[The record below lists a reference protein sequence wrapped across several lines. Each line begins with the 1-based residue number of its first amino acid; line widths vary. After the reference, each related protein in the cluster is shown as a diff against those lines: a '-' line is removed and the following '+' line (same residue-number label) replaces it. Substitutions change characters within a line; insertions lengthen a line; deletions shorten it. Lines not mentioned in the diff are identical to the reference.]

1 LKKLPLAAGLALLAA
16 CSDATSPNRVGTESL
31 KPSATLASGN
41 NTVVVREADIARQ
54 AESNPTPT
62 KNWVFYTR
70 NAATGA
76 FIEGPSTPPLGTGT
90 FQIST
95 PTGNDKGFLF
105 NFDHTGTAIS
115 TITAISYSTYIST
128 PGSSDARQ
136 APSINIQIDK
146 NGGTFEVGDF
156 STLVFEPVYNTTQ
169 GNVTVGSWQTWDAYA
184 SGTASW
190 WMTGSALCP
199 AAATLCTWSDV
210 LANYP
215 NATIIGGFGINQGS
229 GNGGLVGAVDALTLG
244 YGGNSVTYNFEDSN
258 CHWSD
263 AGSVRTLLGDCDTS
277 SSIQVPNGFTFD
289 GAGHTIT
296 AVDPAGGHFLGA
308 VIRNAG
314 SNASVINLGVT
325 ARNLSNVCDAGSDR
339 LRGIMLEG
347 ASGMISGNN
356 VHGVR
361 QGLSGCQEGNAIE
374 VRNEPFSTGGADL
387 SITIKNNVVSDYQ
400 KNGIT
405 ANGSVA
411 ANITGNTVTG
421 DGPISYIA
429 QNGIQVA
436 FGGTAVVK
444 NNVVTG
450 NWYSPTDTEACGIL
464 AYESD
469 GVKLDA
475 SKTLTKLV
483 HDNEVNLCEVNRGG
497 SKYNPQ
503 R

>member
-1 LKKLPLAAGLALLAA
+1 MKKLLLAAGLALLAA

-62 KNWVFYTR
+62 RNWVFYTR

-76 FIEGPSTPPLGTGT
+76 FIDGPSTPPLGTGS

-115 TITAISYSTYIST
+115 TITAISYSTYVST

-146 NGGTFEVGDF
+146 NGGAFEVGDF

-190 WMTGSALCP
+190 WMTNSALCP

-229 GNGGLVGAVDALTLG
+229 GNGGLAAAVDALTLG
-244 YGGNSVTYNFEDSN
+244 YGGNSITYNFEDSN

-263 AGSVRTLLGDCDTS
+263 AGSVRTLLGDCQTS
-277 SSIQVPNGFTFD
+277 STILIPDGMTFD
-289 GAGHTIT
+289 GDGHTIT
-296 AVDPAGGHFLGA
+296 AVDPASPAHFLGA
-308 VIRNAG
+308 VIANEGPTA
-314 SNASVINLGVT
+314 NVTNLTITT
-325 ARNLSNVCDAGSDR
+325 ANLADVCDGGVDR
-339 LRGIMLEG
+339 LRGILFDG
-347 ASGMISGNN
+347 ASGSITNN
-356 VHGVR
+356 VVTNLR
-361 QGLSGCQEGNAIE
+361 QGPSGCQEGNAIE
-374 VRNEPFSTGGADL
+374 VRNAPFDDTGSDV
-387 SITIKNNVVSDYQ
+387 SVTISGNVVSNYQ
-400 KNGIT
+400 KTGILT
-405 ANGSVA
+405 NGSVSA
-411 ANITGNTVTG
+411 AITGNTITG
-421 DGPISYIA
+421 AGPVNYIA
-429 QNGIQVA
+429 QNGIQVG
-436 FGGTAVVK
+436 FGATAIVK
-444 NNVVTG
+444 NNRSSGNNYTG
-450 NWYSPTDTEACGIL
+450 ADLACGL
-464 AYESD
+464 LLYQAD
-469 GVKLDA
+469 GVKA
-475 SKTLTKLV
+475 SANTLFN
-483 HDNEVNLCEVNRGG
+483 NEKDMCNYGKGG
-497 SKYNPQ
+497 GNVKPSN
-503 R
+503 

>member
-1 LKKLPLAAGLALLAA
+1 MKKLPLAAGLVLLAA

-41 NTVVVREADIARQ
+41 NTVVVKEANIARQ
-54 AESNPTPT
+54 AEGTYPTAA
-62 KNWVFYTR
+62 WVFFTR
-70 NAATGA
+70 NAGTGA
-76 FIEGPSTPPLGTGT
+76 FVEGAGSPPLGTGS

-95 PTGNDKGFLF
+95 PTGADKGWLF
-105 NFDHTGTAIS
+105 NYDHVGTALSDIN
-115 TITAISYSTYIST
+115 AISYSTYRSA
-128 PGSSDARQ
+128 GSAFQVTSLNIEVDYNG
-136 APSINIQIDK
+136 PSVS
-146 NGGTFEVGDF
+146 GGYT
-156 STLVFEPVYNTTQ
+156 TLVFEPVYNTDQ
-169 GNVTVGSWQTWDAYA
+169 GAVVNGIWQNWDAYA
-184 SGTASW
+184 SGNAIWWSSRAIPGVCAFDCFVSWNTIVASNPD
-190 WMTGSALCP
+190 A
-199 AAATLCTWSDV
+199 V
-210 LANYP
+210 ILA
-215 NATIIGGFGINQGS
+215 GFGINQGS
-229 GNGGLVGAVDALTLG
+229 GNDGLVAAVDALTLG

-263 AGSVRTLLGDCDTS
+263 VGSVRTLLGDCQTS
-277 SSIQVPNGFTFD
+277 SSILVPNGFTFD
-289 GAGHTIT
+289 GAGHTVT
-296 AVDPAGGHFLGA
+296 AVDPAGGHFVGA

-314 SNASVINLGVT
+314 SNASIINLGVT
-325 ARNLSNVCDAGSDR
+325 ARNLSNICDAGTDR

-444 NNVVTG
+444 NNAVTG

-469 GVKLDA
+469 GVKLDVA
-475 SKTLTKLV
+475 KTFTKLV